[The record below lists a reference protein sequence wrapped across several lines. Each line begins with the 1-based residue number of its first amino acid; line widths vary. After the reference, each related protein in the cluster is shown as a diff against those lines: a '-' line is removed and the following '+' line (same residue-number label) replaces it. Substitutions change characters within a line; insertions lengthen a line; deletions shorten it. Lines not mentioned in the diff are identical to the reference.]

1 MGTSIRLK
9 ANLLIKPTQAR
20 RQWDNIFKMLKKQN
34 KTKKTVDQEFYI
46 QQNHAFKMKLK
57 YRKFLASR

>member
-20 RQWDNIFKMLKKQN
+20 RQWDNIFKMLKTQN
-34 KTKKTVDQEFYI
+34 EKK
-46 QQNHAFKMKLK
+46 KKLLIK
-57 YRKFLASR
+57 NSITNEAVLHK